1 MKPIFKATLI
11 AALVLGAVS
20 AQAAQNAT
28 LNITGKIVKS
38 SCDVTIGDNNLDL
51 GTWIPSDFTMGT
63 PLAAS
68 TKSATVAFA
77 NCTGQDLAIGDS
89 LIMLVE
95 PVTQDSALTA
105 SGLWGEGAV
114 ENVGIELKATTGV
127 VPVAQTLTPLANEIA
142 IYTAGGTIQPV
153 AGLTITPA
161 KLTASLKNTAPI
173 TTYGKVKSSVIVSAF
188 YE

>member
-1 MKPIFKATLI
+1 MKQIFKATLV

-28 LNITGKIVKS
+28 LDISGKIVKS
-38 SCDVTIGDNNLDL
+38 SCDVAIGNNNLDL
-51 GTWIPSDFTMGT
+51 GTWIPADFTIGT

-68 TKSATVAFA
+68 TKTATVAFA
-77 NCTGQDLAIGDS
+77 NCTGEDLAAGDS
-89 LIMLVE
+89 LTMLLE
-95 PVTQDSALTA
+95 PVTQDSALAA

-127 VPVAQTLTPLANEIA
+127 VPVAQTLTPTANDIA
-142 IYTAGGTIQPV
+142 IYTAGGSTESV
-153 AGLTITPA
+153 SGLTIAPA
-161 KLTASLKNTAPI
+161 KIAATLKNTAVI
-173 TTYGKVKSSVIVSAF
+173 TTYGKVKSSVVVSAF